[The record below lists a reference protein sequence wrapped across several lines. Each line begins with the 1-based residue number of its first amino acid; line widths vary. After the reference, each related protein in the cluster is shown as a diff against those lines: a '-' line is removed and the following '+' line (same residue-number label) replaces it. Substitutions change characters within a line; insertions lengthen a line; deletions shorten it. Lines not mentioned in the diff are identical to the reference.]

1 MASTDSYTTPLI
13 QRDWLEDFLPPTL
26 NENLYM
32 LTRNK
37 PENQKKREDGRI
49 YGGDVFWKFSGHD
62 NLSDVSNPSVLGR
75 TGAVQCTVEMLESE
89 KVGCIL
95 AVPRKYATYNATLE
109 TGNEWARCYWNPYI
123 KRLEDNGNTAYSYFF
138 VFNTNYSNPAFQNI
152 FHVKRN
158 PKPDSSYGIRDINT
172 YINYTIIK
180 DISGTYA
187 DGPQIGGSHASDYVE
202 IATANLETNDN
213 ISSWCLGSQALCYR
227 FAEKKLDGT
236 WDIQIN
242 RNMQIISEMY
252 GWGSF
257 YNNQIYAATPYPSW
271 MYDNE
276 TINKMATST
285 VNAIT
290 AYPEIVPTVW
300 FKELKQYSMQIG
312 QFIFTGFPVFTV
324 DRMSQMWK
332 YFAGEEWESENDVDF
347 PPSDWSTDWDIYIK
361 GAQRPDIYI
370 TMRSDK
376 VDAWLNNLSE
386 NKSGVTKSEIAVEY
400 RYPQYSVEG
409 ANWSEPVSYSD
420 SYILKDWTND
430 HYNITRNT
438 SYTSNIELN
447 YPLLLSEVM
456 MGEFTDGMID
466 SLYPWYAQLQF
477 RLVYGDYKSTWC
489 KYEIGVIGSPT
500 VPDFVKMHN
509 IGEQADTWQD
519 DSTVTLHY
527 DELPPDENPYPTPPE
542 PPAPPPQPTYPSPS
556 ENGIG
561 LLTTTYNMTASNIQA
576 LGRFMWGND
585 TWINKLKA
593 LNFSPIENVVGIKIM
608 PIAISGTPSVVYIG
622 NVDTN
627 INGDIVTN
635 APIYTL
641 GEVTIT
647 GRYQN
652 FLDYKPYTSMLIFLP
667 FVGFVEL
674 DPQFVTNKTLKVM
687 YSYDLI
693 TGLCNAMLFV
703 NDVYVESHQGN
714 CGVDIPLVAS
724 NRAQLEVG
732 LATSL
737 ASTAIGLAAT
747 PTSSATVGA
756 VSGVLQDVSSYAT
769 GLHSQRQGGYSPT
782 LAWTETRECFIV
794 VETPNAA
801 YPLTY
806 EHDYGK
812 PCMATYSISQLTG
825 FTVCDQTVDL
835 SGISGATEKEKE
847 MIKSILTNGFYA

>member
-1 MASTDSYTTPLI
+1 MANMDSYTTPLI
-13 QRDWLEDFLPPTL
+13 QRDWLEDFIPPVL

-37 PENQKKREDGRI
+37 PENQKKRDDGRI
-49 YGGDVFWKFSGHD
+49 YGGDIFWKWSGHD
-62 NLSDVSNPSVLGR
+62 SLGNVNNPYSWAR
-75 TGAVQCTVEMLESE
+75 TAARQCSVEMLESG

-95 AVPRKYATYNATLE
+95 AVPRHYGTYPATLE
-109 TGNEWARCYWNPYI
+109 TGNSWSACFWNPYI
-123 KRLEDNGNTAYSYFF
+123 KRVQETEGNTAYTYLF
-138 VFNTNYSNPAFQNI
+138 VFNTGYSSPFGRNL

-158 PKPDSSYGIRDINT
+158 LEPSFSRGITEVSRLTSYS
-172 YINYTIIK
+172 IIK
-180 DISGTYA
+180 DLSGTYA
-187 DGPQIGGSHASDYVE
+187 DGPQIGGSDTQENPEVAMG
-202 IATANLETNDN
+202 NLETDETATRMA
-213 ISSWCLGSQALCYR
+213 GSLDDVMRQ
-227 FAEKKLDGT
+227 FAYKNNQGT
-236 WDIQIN
+236 WNITIN
-242 RNMQIISEMY
+242 ENMQILSENY
-252 GWGSF
+252 GWGTYRSSRP
-257 YNNQIYAATPYPSW
+257 YNETPYPAW
-271 MYDNE
+271 MYDDE

-300 FKELKQYSMQIG
+300 FTELKQYSMQIG
-312 QFIFTGFPVFTV
+312 QFIYTGFPVFTV
-324 DRMSQMWK
+324 DKMSQMWK
-332 YFAGEEWESENDVDF
+332 YFAGEEWESENEVDF
-347 PPSDWSTDWDIYIK
+347 PPSDWSTAWDIYVK

-386 NKSGVTKSEIAVEY
+386 NKSGATKSEIAVEY
-400 RYPQYSVEG
+400 QYRIASSVG
-409 ANWSEPVSYSD
+409 DNDID
-420 SYILKDWTND
+420 SGKIVPWLTDQ
-430 HYNITRNT
+430 YNETRAT
-438 SYTSNIELN
+438 SYMANVELN
-447 YPLLLSEVM
+447 YPNGDLTHGA
-456 MGEFTDGMID
+456 GEFTDAAID
-466 SLYPWYAQLQF
+466 DLFDIYAEMEF

-509 IGEQADTWQD
+509 VGEQADTWQD

-627 INGDIVTN
+627 ITGDIVTN

-674 DPQFVTNKTLKVM
+674 DPQYVTNKTLKVM

-714 CGVDIPLVAS
+714 CGVDIPLMAS

-747 PTSSATVGA
+747 PAASAAKATAGA
-756 VSGVLQDVSSYAT
+756 VSSVLQDVSSYAT